1 MLIDLRSRAG
11 VLLPG
16 VLVCGLV
23 AMAAAFLAD
32 NYGAPTM
39 LFALLLGMALHFLSG
54 EARTAAGIEFS
65 ARALLRWGV
74 ALLGLGIGLGEVIAM
89 GNAKILLLVTVVLLT
104 MGFGLLAARLAGQG
118 RHFGLLTGGAVAICG
133 ASAALAIASV
143 LPRQPKLDQQ
153 MIFTVLAVTAL
164 STVAMILYPIIA
176 LRLGLSAQDAGLFLG
191 ATIHDVAQVVGAG
204 YAISPEAGDVAAV
217 TKLFRVALLIP
228 VFLALSLW
236 FGQRGARADGAAVPR
251 PWFIGGFVLCV
262 LLGSSGW
269 LPAAV
274 TAAGLAV
281 SRACLVMA
289 IAALGMKTTLATL
302 VRGGAGPM
310 LLVLAETL
318 FLALLVLGW
327 IGWSG
332 GLGPAT

>member
-1 MLIDLRSRAG
+1 MLVDIRKRASQ
-11 VLLPG
+11 LLPG

-23 AMAAAFLAD
+23 AMAAAFLAE

-74 ALLGLGIGLGEVIAM
+74 GLLGLGIGLGEVIAM
-89 GNAKILLLVTVVLLT
+89 GSAKILLLVTVVSLT
-104 MGFGLLAARLAGQG
+104 IGFGLLAAQLSGQG
-118 RHFGLLTGGAVAICG
+118 RHFGVLTGGAVAICG

-143 LPRQPKLDQQ
+143 LPRQPRLEQQ

-176 LRLGLSAQDAGLFLG
+176 LKLGLSAEDAGLFLG

-204 YAISPEAGDVAAV
+204 YAMSPATGDVAAV

-236 FGQRGARADGAAVPR
+236 FGRRGRADGAAVPR

-269 LPAAV
+269 LPAAA
-274 TAAGLAV
+274 TAAGLSV

-302 VRGGAGPM
+302 VRSGAGPM
-310 LLVLAETL
+310 LLVLAQTL

-327 IGWSG
+327 IGWRG
-332 GLGPAT
+332 GLA

>member
-1 MLIDLRSRAG
+1 MLVDIRKRASQ
-11 VLLPG
+11 LLPG

-54 EARTAAGIEFS
+54 EERTAAGIEFS

-74 ALLGLGIGLGEVIAM
+74 GLLGLGIGLGEVIAM
-89 GNAKILLLVTVVLLT
+89 GSAKILLLVTVVALT
-104 MGFGLLAARLAGQG
+104 IGFGLLAAQRSGQG

-176 LRLGLSAQDAGLFLG
+176 LKLGLSAGEAGLFLG

-204 YAISPEAGDVAAV
+204 YAMSPETGDVAAV

-236 FGQRGARADGAAVPR
+236 FSRRGARADGAVVPR

-302 VRGGAGPM
+302 VRSGAGPV

-327 IGWSG
+327 IGWRG
-332 GLGPAT
+332 GLS